1 VTSRIAW
8 AFLWL
13 ATTGVC
19 LSELKPGPMRT
30 IRVPFW
36 IQTAHGE
43 PAPLIGVRDLSVEV
57 RGHKFKPD
65 VLLAPKSDLFLLLGL
80 DLTGDAATAE
90 DAKDALVKEI
100 GKLQPRTY
108 VSVFNC
114 QDELRVVQEPT
125 TVRER
130 SIQAVQSVGVIGKP
144 GLLNCIERVESIGD
158 AILTRSAVRVGVLFI
173 SDADVQNYRQDLIN
187 PVINSS
193 DPNDISRRFPEHL
206 VQDAMAA
213 LSRRMA
219 PALAP
224 LDVVQINYLT
234 DRWNEAYYDG
244 LRAAAENTMGEAQF
258 CATRAAIPAAIEHSF
273 ARLIQQYSVRIT
285 VPAHE
290 ESVAIELKSSA
301 PGAEHL
307 MYRSRF
313 TFRQK

>member
-1 VTSRIAW
+1 MSRIAC

-13 ATTGVC
+13 AAAGAS
-19 LSELKPGPMRT
+19 LPELRQGQPCT
-30 IRVPFW
+30 LRVPFW
-36 IQTAHGE
+36 VQTAHGE
-43 PAPLIGVRDLSVEV
+43 PAPPISVRDLSVEV
-57 RGHKFKPD
+57 RGHKLKPD
-65 VLLAPKSDLFLLLGL
+65 VLLGPKSDLFLLIGL

-100 GKLQPRTY
+100 AKLQPRTY

-125 TVRER
+125 LARDRWV
-130 SIQAVQSVGVIGKP
+130 QAVQSVAAIGKP

-158 AILTRSAVRVGVLFI
+158 AILARSAVRVGVLFI

-206 VQDAMAA
+206 VQDAMAT
-213 LSRRMA
+213 LSKRMA

-224 LDVVQINYLT
+224 LEIVQLTYLT

-244 LRAAAENTMGEAQF
+244 LRAVTENTMGEAQY
-258 CATRAAIPAAIEHSF
+258 CVVRAAIPAAIEHSL
-273 ARLIQQYSVRIT
+273 ARLIEQYSVRIT
-285 VPAHE
+285 APSHGD
-290 ESVAIELKSSA
+290 SMAIELKTSA
-301 PGAEHL
+301 PGAEHP

-313 TFRQK
+313 TLRLK